1 MTPDLCRAARALL
14 DWTLVDLSTRA
25 NVSVTAINEYERRRR
40 RTQSS
45 TVRVLQ
51 LALEDAGIEFYEN
64 GEGPGLR
71 LKKPSEITGD

>member
-1 MTPDLCRAARALL
+1 VTPDLCRAARALL

-25 NVSVTAINEYERRRR
+25 KVSVTAINEYERRRR

-51 LALEDAGIEFYEN
+51 LALEEAGVEFFEN

-71 LKKPSEITGD
+71 LKKPSVVIED

>member
-25 NVSVTAINEYERRRR
+25 KVSVTAINEYERRRR

-51 LALEDAGIEFYEN
+51 LALEEAGVEFFEN

-71 LKKPSEITGD
+71 LKKPSVVIED